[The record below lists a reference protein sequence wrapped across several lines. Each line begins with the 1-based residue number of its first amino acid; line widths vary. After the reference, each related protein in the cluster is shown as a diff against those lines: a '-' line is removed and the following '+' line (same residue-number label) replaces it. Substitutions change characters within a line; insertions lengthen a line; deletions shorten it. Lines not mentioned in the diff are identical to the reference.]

1 MTFAATREPST
12 RIPGVS
18 KISVKPYG
26 NNHQKCSANCNNNM
40 RPQTCLLAHTAA
52 LKADDAAA
60 QCRNRDTQHIL
71 QFVYMCM
78 KKYCHPH
85 PPYRYFI
92 IVP

>member
-18 KISVKPYG
+18 KISV
-26 NNHQKCSANCNNNM
+26 M

>member
-18 KISVKPYG
+18 KISVKPYLETI
-26 NNHQKCSANCNNNM
+26 NCNNDM
-40 RPQTCLLAHTAA
+40 RPQARLLSHTAA
-52 LKADDAAA
+52 LKADNAAA

>member
-18 KISVKPYG
+18 KISVKPYLLAKSEKYVR
-26 NNHQKCSANCNNNM
+26 NRM